1 MRKAVKYKIVH
12 SDRPQQVEGEVN
24 RLLQEGWELHGS
36 LCDFNKML
44 QKAGCIEGRDYHWSQ
59 ALVLKEGQDK
69 PSKPFPP

>member
-36 LCDFNKML
+36 LC
-44 QKAGCIEGRDYHWSQ
+44 CIEGRDYHWSQ

-69 PSKPFPP
+69 PSKPFPLTRHR